1 MSEGHLFSV
10 KMRASR
16 GGEHVSGAERIVAP
30 SATPEV
36 ASALVRR
43 ALGHSKGNPDF
54 ISLKVA
60 AIGDVLRIK
69 ALPVATE
76 TATSPSEGLAIA
88 ERLLREAGVRRARE
102 VVEMLAD
109 AEPMRGAMLVDADAL
124 ERLEPDKARGVR
136 ATCMDAAGAQG
147 RLPPSSKSH
156 YAEAIVL
163 ASKVSAAPGIVAEVC
178 ISDDP
183 DYVIGYVASRATG
196 YRRITCMKEKGDARG
211 GRIFICR
218 GIADDPS
225 DTIRFLEE
233 TPVLVEDIPMPEGT
247 ARGNRLDGI
256 KREID
261 GIRAAGLWR
270 ETRVLDMHPKGCAM
284 ADGHE
289 VAVLSSNDYLGL
301 AGDPRVKK
309 AAADAAQ
316 GFGAGTGGA
325 RLTTGT
331 RPLHVRLEER
341 LAAFFGSEAAVSY
354 ATGYMANVGAI
365 SALAG
370 KGDVILSDE
379 LNHASIIDGCRLS
392 GADVVVYRHCDMGD
406 LAGKISRCGGYR
418 RRLVVS
424 DGVFSMDGDVAPL
437 PNILDLCAQ
446 YDAFSFIDDAH
457 AVGVLGKTGRGTAE
471 HFGCPRADLTV
482 GTLSKALGSEGG
494 FVCTSRMLADYL
506 VNRSRAYIFSTSP
519 APAAVG
525 AAIEALRILEAEP
538 DRVERLRAKTAYFT
552 EELRKCGVAAATQS
566 AIISVEIGD
575 ERTAVD
581 VAARLLGCGFLIPA
595 IRYPTVARGKAR
607 LRVAISAA
615 HSCAMLS
622 AAAEAIGR
630 AKSSESTKGKGIAKP
645 PRSVKARYGK
655 RG

>member
-1 MSEGHLFSV
+1 MSDSRLFSV

-16 GGEHVSGAERIVAP
+16 GCEHVSGAERIVTP
-30 SATPEV
+30 SATPET

-43 ALGHSKGNPDF
+43 ALGHSKGDPDF

-60 AIGDVLRIK
+60 AIGDALRIN

-76 TATSPSEGLAIA
+76 TAATPSEGLTIA
-88 ERLLREAGVRRARE
+88 ERLLREAGVHRAHE
-102 VVEMLAD
+102 VVAMFAD
-109 AEPMRGAMLVDADAL
+109 AGPMRGAMLVDADTL

-163 ASKVSAAPGIVAEVC
+163 ASKVAAAPGIVAELC

-183 DYVIGYVASRATG
+183 DYVIGYVASRTTG
-196 YRRITCMKEKGDARG
+196 YRRITCMKEMGDTRG
-211 GRIFICR
+211 GRIFVCR
-218 GIADDPS
+218 GIAGDPS
-225 DTIRFLEE
+225 NTIRFLEE
-233 TPVLVEDIPMPEGT
+233 TPVLVEDIPMPDGS

-256 KREID
+256 KRELD
-261 GIRAAGLWR
+261 AIRASGLWR
-270 ETRVLDMHPKGCAM
+270 ETRILDTRQGGCAM
-284 ADGHE
+284 AGGHE

-301 AGDPRVKK
+301 AQDPRVKK

-331 RPLHVRLEER
+331 QPLHVKLEER
-341 LAAFFGSEAAVSY
+341 LAAFFGNEAAVSY
-354 ATGYMANVGAI
+354 ATGYMANVGVI
-365 SALAG
+365 SALTG

-392 GADVVVYRHCDMGD
+392 GADVIVYRHRDMDD
-406 LAGKISRCGGYR
+406 LAGKLSRCGSYR

-424 DGVFSMDGDVAPL
+424 DGVFSMDGDIAPL
-437 PNILDLCAQ
+437 PTILDLCSQ

-457 AVGVLGKTGRGTAE
+457 AVGVLGATGRGTAE

-494 FVCTSRMLADYL
+494 FVCTSRTLADYL

-519 APAAVG
+519 APASVG

-538 DRVERLRAKTAYFT
+538 DRVELLRANVTYFT
-552 EELRKCGVAAATQS
+552 AELRKRGIAAETHS
-566 AIISVEIGD
+566 AIVPVEIGD
-575 ERTAVD
+575 ERKAVA
-581 VAARLLGCGFLIPA
+581 VAAKLLERGFLIPA

-607 LRVAISAA
+607 LRVAISSAQSRA
-615 HSCAMLS
+615 TLS
-622 AAAEAIGR
+622 AAAEAIEDSFR
-630 AKSSESTKGKGIAKP
+630 DTAQFAEPLAKLLLKGK
-645 PRSVKARYGK
+645 
-655 RG
+655 